1 MVQQVEIL
9 ILSDFEDRYRKWHTY
24 MSYVKS
30 AIRIVAFAGL
40 ALSMTDARVTAT
52 LLLIAETVGIAE
64 EWV

>member
-1 MVQQVEIL
+1 M
-9 ILSDFEDRYRKWHTY
+9 SDFENKYRKWHTG

-40 ALSMTDARVTAT
+40 ALGYFVAEVTAT
-52 LLLIAETVGIAE
+52 LLLIAELVGIVE

>member
-1 MVQQVEIL
+1 M
-9 ILSDFEDRYRKWHTY
+9 SDFETNYLKWHTY

-40 ALSMTDARVTAT
+40 ALSITDAKVTAT
-52 LLLIAETVGIAE
+52 LLLIAELVGIAE

>member
-1 MVQQVEIL
+1 
-9 ILSDFEDRYRKWHTY
+9 

-40 ALSMTDARVTAT
+40 ALSITDAKVTAT
-52 LLLIAETVGIAE
+52 LLLIAELVGIAE